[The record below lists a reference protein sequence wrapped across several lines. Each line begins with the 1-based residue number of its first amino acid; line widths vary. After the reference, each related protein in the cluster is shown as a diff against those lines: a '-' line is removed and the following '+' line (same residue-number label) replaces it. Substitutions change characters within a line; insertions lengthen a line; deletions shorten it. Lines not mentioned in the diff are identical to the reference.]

1 MNLLL
6 AFARSMLFVWLCL
19 AVLFGLQLSRVV
31 NARSVLVWIG
41 FVLSLLAVLASL
53 VGGTSAHAL

>member
-1 MNLLL
+1 
-6 AFARSMLFVWLCL
+6 
-19 AVLFGLQLSRVV
+19 
-31 NARSVLVWIG
+31 VLVWIG